1 MSVASPS
8 ERPAAWND
16 GDPAG
21 RRQLFARFGRGEHA
35 ACDATKGGGG
45 MTDSK
50 TDAKALAVL
59 AARIA
64 RYRTTRGPVHKGLL
78 GRLGPGLITGA
89 SDDDP
94 SGIATYSQAGAQFG
108 YALCWVML
116 FCFPLMAA
124 IQEISARMGRV
135 TGQGIA
141 GNIRAH
147 YSPWLLRAIVG
158 LLLVANIIN
167 LGADLGAMAAA
178 LKLLAG
184 GPTGLYTAGFAIG
197 CVLLQVFSRYER
209 YVSILKW
216 TSFVLLAYVAVALV
230 VHVPWGQVLY
240 RTFVPNFSLT
250 KDYVV
255 TVVAVL
261 GTTITPYC
269 FFWQSSQEAED
280 ERVDPAAHTLLD
292 APREAPAEIARMRFD
307 TYVGMGYSNVI
318 SLFIIVSTAATLNA
332 HGITDIQTSAQAAE
346 ALRPIAGVFTF
357 ALFAA
362 GIIGIGL
369 LAVPVLAGSGAY
381 ALGEALGWTT
391 GLDRKPLDAKAF
403 YATIA
408 VSTLI
413 GILINFVGLDPIK
426 ALFWSAVINGVVAV
440 PLMVIIM
447 LMAVRRDVMGRFVLP
462 RALWAMGWLCTGVMA
477 VAVALMFAT
486 W

>member
-1 MSVASPS
+1 MTHAPI
-8 ERPAAWND
+8 R
-16 GDPAG
+16 
-21 RRQLFARFGRGEHA
+21 ARAH
-35 ACDATKGGGG
+35 
-45 MTDSK
+45 
-50 TDAKALAVL
+50 AVL

-64 RYRTTRGPVHKGLL
+64 RYRAPRAADHKSLL
-78 GRLGPGLITGA
+78 ARLGPGLITGA

-108 YALCWVML
+108 YAMCWVML

-124 IQEISARMGRV
+124 IQEISARIGRV
-135 TGQGIA
+135 TGHGIA
-141 GNIRAH
+141 GSIRMH
-147 YSPWLLRAIVG
+147 YPRWLLYAIVA
-158 LLLVANIIN
+158 LLLAANIIN

-178 LKLLAG
+178 LKLIIG
-184 GPTGLYTAGFAIG
+184 GPIHLYVVGFAVF
-197 CVLLQVFSRYER
+197 CTWLEVFSRYER
-209 YVSILKW
+209 YVAILKW
-216 TSFVLLAYVAVALV
+216 ISFVLLSYVVVALV
-230 VHVPWGQVLY
+230 VHVPWGEVLY
-240 RTFVPNFSLT
+240 RTFVPNFSLGT
-250 KDYVV
+250 DYVV

-269 FFWQSSQEAED
+269 FFWQSSEEAE
-280 ERVDPAAHTLLD
+280 EEEIDPAAHPLIE
-292 APREAPAEIARMRFD
+292 APEEAPAQFRRMRFD
-307 TYVGMGYSNVI
+307 TYIGMGYSNVI

-332 HGITDIQTSAQAAE
+332 SGITDIQTSAQAAE

-357 ALFAA
+357 ALFAI

-391 GLDRKPLDAKAF
+391 GLDRKPLDAKGF

-413 GILINFVGLDPIK
+413 GIGINFIGLDPIK

-447 LMAVRRDVMGRFVLP
+447 LMAMRPDVMGRFVLP
-462 RALWAMGWLCTGVMA
+462 RPLWAMGWLCTVAMA
-477 VAVALMFAT
+477 VAVGVMFVT

>member
-1 MSVASPS
+1 MMDGEASPK
-8 ERPAAWND
+8 D
-16 GDPAG
+16 
-21 RRQLFARFGRGEHA
+21 HH
-35 ACDATKGGGG
+35 
-45 MTDSK
+45 
-50 TDAKALAVL
+50 VL

-64 RYRTTRGPVHKGLL
+64 RHRAKRRAPPKGFFAS
-78 GRLGPGLITGA
+78 LGPGLITGA

-94 SGIATYSQAGAQFG
+94 SGIATYSQTGAQFG
-108 YALCWVML
+108 YAMCWVML

-124 IQEISARMGRV
+124 IQEISARIGRV

-147 YSPWLLRAIVG
+147 YPRWLLYGIVG

-178 LKLLAG
+178 LKLMAG
-184 GPTGLYTAGFAIG
+184 GPMGLYVVGFAVG
-197 CVLLQVFSRYER
+197 CTVLQVYSRYER

-216 TSFVLLAYVAVALV
+216 TSFALLSYVAVALV
-230 VHVPWGQVLY
+230 VDVPWGTVLY
-240 RTFVPNFSLT
+240 RTLVPNFSLST
-250 KDYVV
+250 DYVV

-269 FFWQSSQEAED
+269 FFWQSSQEAQD
-280 ERVDPAAHTLLD
+280 ERVDPSAHPLLE
-292 APREAPAEIARMRFD
+292 APRQAPAEIRRMRFD
-307 TYVGMGYSNVI
+307 TYIGMGYSNIV

-332 HGITDIQTSAQAAE
+332 HGIKDIQTSAQAAE

-357 ALFAA
+357 ALFAC

-403 YATIA
+403 YGTIA

-413 GILINFVGLDPIK
+413 GIGINFIGLDPIK

-440 PLMVIIM
+440 PLMAIIM
-447 LMAVRRDVMGRFVLP
+447 LLAMRVDVMGRFVLP
-462 RALWAMGWLCTGVMA
+462 RPLWAMGWFCTATMGV
-477 VAVALMFAT
+477 VVVIMFAT

>member
-1 MSVASPS
+1 M
-8 ERPAAWND
+8 
-16 GDPAG
+16 
-21 RRQLFARFGRGEHA
+21 
-35 ACDATKGGGG
+35 
-45 MTDSK
+45 
-50 TDAKALAVL
+50 
-59 AARIA
+59 
-64 RYRTTRGPVHKGLL
+64 
-78 GRLGPGLITGA
+78 
-89 SDDDP
+89 
-94 SGIATYSQAGAQFG
+94 
-108 YALCWVML
+108 CWVML

-147 YSPWLLRAIVG
+147 YSSWLLYAIVG
-158 LLLVANIIN
+158 LLLLANIIN

-178 LKLLAG
+178 LNLLIG
-184 GPTGLYTAGFAIG
+184 GPIGLYVVGFAIG
-197 CVLLQVFSRYER
+197 CTGLEVYSRYER

-230 VHVPWGQVLY
+230 VDVPWRLVLY
-240 RTFVPNFSLT
+240 RTFVPHFLLS

-280 ERVDPAAHTLLD
+280 ERIDPAAHTLLE
-292 APREAPAEIARMRFD
+292 APGEAPAEIARMRFD
-307 TYVGMGYSNVI
+307 TYIGMGYSNVI

-362 GIIGIGL
+362 GIIGIGQ

-391 GLDRKPLDAKAF
+391 GLDRKPLDARAF
-403 YATIA
+403 YGTIA

-413 GILINFVGLDPIK
+413 GTVINFVGLDPIK

-447 LMAVRRDVMGRFVLP
+447 LMAMRPDVMGRFVLP
-462 RALWAMGWLCTGVMA
+462 RVLWAIGWLCTGTMA
-477 VAVALMFAT
+477 VAVVIMFVT